1 MLSVASL
8 GLVLVFVDAVM
19 PLPPECLVEGDL
31 VFFNTFLI
39 ISQKVCS
46 FSHSGVVVFKR
57 LAWDVVGTP
66 KMLTWAH

>member
-1 MLSVASL
+1 M
-8 GLVLVFVDAVM
+8 LVFVDAVM

-39 ISQKVCS
+39 ISQKVFS